1 MPLLQIILGLAGLGG
16 GFLFGAF
23 VLKPK
28 PYNQGEYER
37 KIDDML
43 TEAQTQKKELITRA
57 QLKAEDIRK
66 QISFD
71 EKELS
76 LEADTLNKMIEVKS
90 QSLAKREARVAE
102 LQKEYDTEEQTVKKI
117 RQECEEIEKR
127 LADDL
132 IRLTGITRELARE
145 ELMNRYTADF
155 SHDAELRLARAQ
167 ELAQESVNKDAR
179 SVLSECMCRYSSGA
193 ARASN
198 MTKIKV
204 LHDEVKGR
212 IVGRG
217 GRLIAFFEELFGV
230 DVIFNDEPNT
240 IIISCFNIVAE
251 ETARIGMEFLMREK
265 VINEEVILKVKER
278 AIAEV
283 ERLLQVEG
291 MRVLKEIGL
300 GHMPPDFAQLVGR
313 LKYRTSYGQNVMR
326 HCAEVGYFARLI
338 AARIGADE
346 KTAFYGGFFH
356 DLGKAIDQ
364 EVGGSHDYLSKELLE
379 KYGFSWEIVHAAWTH
394 HDAIPQETVEALIVK
409 AADAI
414 SAGRPGARAESTDR
428 YVERIIELQNTA
440 FESPGV
446 RKAFAINAGRELR
459 VLVDHEKMY
468 DQNLQP
474 LADEIAK
481 KVEEKGGYPG
491 KIRIVTIRNTKST
504 STARKSQGADVVNDA
519 RR

>member
-1 MPLLQIILGLAGLGG
+1 MPLLDLVLLLAGLGG
-16 GFLFGAF
+16 GFLFGAY

-28 PYNQGEYER
+28 PYSQDDYER
-37 KIDDML
+37 KIEDLDS
-43 TEAQTQKKELITRA
+43 EVQTQKKELITRA
-57 QLKAEDIRK
+57 NLKADEIRK
-66 QISFD
+66 QIVFD

-76 LEADTLNKMIEVKS
+76 LEADTLNKMIDVKA
-90 QSLAKREARVAE
+90 QSLAKRDARIAE
-102 LQKEYDTEEQTVKKI
+102 MQKEYDNEESAVKQI
-117 RQECEEIEKR
+117 RQQCEEIEKR

-132 IRLTGITRELARE
+132 IRLTGVTRDSARE
-145 ELMNRYTADF
+145 ELMNKYSAEFT
-155 SHDAELRLARAQ
+155 HDAELRLARAQ
-167 ELAQESVNKDAR
+167 ELAQETVNKDAR
-179 SVLSECMCRYSSGA
+179 AVLSECICRYSSGA
-193 ARASN
+193 ARSPN
-198 MTKIKV
+198 MAKIKV

-265 VINEEVILKVKER
+265 IINEDVIVKVKER
-278 AIAEV
+278 AVAEV

-291 MRVLKEIGL
+291 MRILKEIGVL
-300 GHMPPDFAQLVGR
+300 NMPPDFAVLVGR
-313 LKYRTSYGQNVMR
+313 LKYRTSFGQNVMR

-346 KTAFYGGFFH
+346 RTAFLGGFFH

-440 FESPGV
+440 FESAGV

-459 VLVDHEKMY
+459 VIVDHEKLY

-481 KVEEKGGYPG
+481 KVEAKGGYPG

-504 STARKSQGADVVNDA
+504 STARKSAGAEIA
-519 RR
+519 GGR